1 MSADRAVRVSGD
13 GRAPRRAFLRA
24 NPFPHPLTSG
34 FFYREKMRAI
44 HRVAPEREFATIL
57 EIGGG
62 QSGLTAL
69 LYPRARIVNLDR
81 VREYASAAPNARP
94 ALSFVCGDA
103 TMLPFAPASMDAV
116 TCFDVL
122 EHVGDDRRALD
133 EALRVLRPGG
143 ALLVSS
149 PNERWRFP
157 YHAVMRALC
166 PGEEAIMREWGHVRR
181 GYALSR
187 LDAMLALPHAGAA
200 SFITPWTAV
209 SHDLAFSRLPG
220 PLRTLACAAVA
231 PVVWLASLFDDS
243 GRGTETVALWIKT
256 GG

>member
-1 MSADRAVRVSGD
+1 MTPGVSG
-13 GRAPRRAFLRA
+13 RAALRAFLRA

-44 HRVAPEREFATIL
+44 HRVAPDRNFRIVL

-69 LYPRARIVNLDR
+69 LYPHARVVNLER
-81 VREYASAAPNARP
+81 AREYARAAPNAR
-94 ALSFVCGDA
+94 AASSFVCGDA
-103 TMLPFAPASMDAV
+103 TALPFATASVDAV

-122 EHVGDDRRALD
+122 EHVDDDRRALD
-133 EALRVLRPGG
+133 ESLRVLRPGG

-157 YHAVMRALC
+157 YHSAMRTIC
-166 PGEEAIMREWGHVRR
+166 PGEEAIMREWGHVRP
-181 GYALSR
+181 GYALSQ
-187 LDAMLALPHAGAA
+187 LEAMLGRPHAASA

-220 PLRTLACAAVA
+220 PLRELACAAVA
-231 PVVWLASLFDDS
+231 PVVWLASFLDDS
-243 GRGTETVALWIKT
+243 GRGTETVALWIKAP
-256 GG
+256 